1 MLESHNSQQKQEL
14 ALLLE
19 EAARRKKEK
28 ANRVLKETLQSPE
41 TPGASKRAD
50 VVTSL
55 YPNRY
60 CPQKPHPPQAHFLSV
75 YNTVRNPKWDG
86 ASNDEF
92 LADEILYGG
101 AAGGAKSS
109 AILMAGLQFVE
120 VPGYAAIIFRK
131 TFTDL
136 SLPGGLMDRAREW
149 LTGSDAKWDD
159 KSHTWF
165 FPSGASLSFGY
176 MDSENAHFRYQ
187 GAEFQFIGFDE
198 LTQFPENQYL
208 YLMSRLRRVTTMD
221 VPLRMRSASNP
232 GGVGH
237 AWVKQRFITEA
248 KKNGCIFIPS
258 KLKDNPSISYDQ
270 YAASLMHLPPVIRAQ
285 LLEGNW
291 DVTDGGKVISRAWF
305 TQFLE
310 EKPWTPVRVRAWDL
324 AASADKDEGCRT
336 SGVLM
341 SRTADGKFN
350 IEHVVKGHWRP
361 GERDEIIKQT
371 AETDGTAVDILIE
384 EEPGSGGIAQN
395 EHLLLSLAKWPVQS
409 LRVTGDKVVRAGP
422 FASAAHNG
430 LIRLVRG
437 EWLSEYLD
445 ELDIFPDGQFLDQVD
460 ATTLAYN
467 YLAQFGPPETSS
479 FVDAGEVKKEEDD
492 DDVPKVRSPLEDYGV
507 RDRNRI
513 GRDWIRGR
521 RLHGES

>member
-1 MLESHNSQQKQEL
+1 MSGNPAVSTE
-14 ALLLE
+14 
-19 EAARRKKEK
+19 EK
-28 ANRVLKETLQSPE
+28 AKLA
-41 TPGASKRAD
+41 AS
-50 VVTSL
+50 VF
-55 YPNRY
+55 PNRY
-60 CPQKPHPPQAHFLSV
+60 CPQTPHPRQAHFLSLSDIPEV
-75 YNTVRNPKWDG
+75 
-86 ASNDEF
+86 
-92 LADEILYGG
+92 LYGG

-109 AILMAGLQFVE
+109 ALLMAALQYSE
-120 VPGYAAIIFRK
+120 VPGYAAIIFRR

-149 LTGSDAKWDD
+149 LTGTDARW
-159 KSHTWF
+159 SNEGHTWY
-165 FPSGASLSFGY
+165 FPSGASLTFGY

-187 GAEFQFIGFDE
+187 GAEFQCICFDE
-198 LTQFPENQYL
+198 LTQFPEIQYK
-208 YLMSRLRRVTTMD
+208 YLMSRLRRVKTMD
-221 VPLRMRSASNP
+221 VPLRMRAASNP

-237 AWVKQRFITEA
+237 AWVKQRFFTEA
-248 KKNGCIFIPS
+248 LKNGCVFVAS
-258 KLKDNPSISYDQ
+258 KLRDNPSITYDE
-270 YAASLMHLPPVIRAQ
+270 YASTLSHLPPVIRAQ

-305 TQFLE
+305 TEYLDS
-310 EKPWTPVRVRAWDL
+310 KPWTPVRVRAWDL

-341 SRTADGKFN
+341 SRTPDGKFN
-350 IEHVVKGHWRP
+350 VEHVVKGHWRP
-361 GERDEIIKQT
+361 GERDEIVKQT
-371 AETDGTAVDILIE
+371 AEVDGTEVEILIE

-395 EHLLLSLAKWPVQS
+395 EHLLYALAKYPVKS

-467 YLAQFGPPETSS
+467 YLAASAPPEMGNWTE
-479 FVDAGEVKKEEDD
+479 GIELPKKEDEDD
-492 DDVPKVRSPLEDYGV
+492 GFMPQVRNPLADYGI

-513 GRDWIRGR
+513 GREWTRGR

>member
-1 MLESHNSQQKQEL
+1 MLESYNSQKKQEL
-14 ALLLE
+14 AQLLE
-19 EAARRKKEK
+19 EAARRKKGRAK
-28 ANRVLKETLQSPE
+28 QTLSSPSV
-41 TPGASKRAD
+41 GASTSAQRAEA
-50 VVTSL
+50 VSSL
-55 YPNRY
+55 FPNRY
-60 CPQKPHPPQAHFLSV
+60 CPQKPWPKQAHFLAL
-75 YNTVRNPKWDG
+75 TEME
-86 ASNDEF
+86 A
-92 LADEILYGG
+92 LYGG

-109 AILMAGLQFVE
+109 ALLMAALMYAE
-120 VPGYAAIIFRK
+120 VPGYSAIIFRK

-149 LTGSDAKWDD
+149 LSGTDARWDD
-159 KSHTWF
+159 KSHTWY

-187 GAEFQFIGFDE
+187 GAEFQCICFDE
-198 LTQFPENQYL
+198 LTQFPENQYK
-208 YLMSRLRRVTTMD
+208 YLMSRLRRTTDLD
-221 VPLRMRSASNP
+221 VPVRMRSASNP
-232 GGVGH
+232 GGLGH

-248 KKNGCIFIPS
+248 AKNNTVFVPS
-258 KLKDNPSISYDQ
+258 KLRDNPAINYDE
-270 YAASLMHLPPVIRAQ
+270 YASTLNHLPPVIKAQ

-305 TQFLE
+305 TDFIS

-324 AASADKDEGCRT
+324 AASADKEEGCRT

-341 SRTADGKFN
+341 SRTSDGKFN

-361 GERDEIIKQT
+361 GERDQIVKQT
-371 AETDGTAVDILIE
+371 AEADGEAVTILIE

-395 EHLLLSLAKWPVQS
+395 ETLLVSLAKWPVQS
-409 LRVTGDKVVRAGP
+409 LRVTGDKVVRCGP
-422 FASAAHNG
+422 FAAAAHSG
-430 LIRLVRG
+430 HIRLVRG

-445 ELDIFPDGQFLDQVD
+445 ELDIFPDGQFMDQVD

-467 YLAQFGPPETSS
+467 YLAQFGPPDTSTYMPTHEP
-479 FVDAGEVKKEEDD
+479 AKEEDD
-492 DDVPKVRSPLEDYGV
+492 DDVPKMRNPLEDYGI

-513 GRDWIRGR
+513 AREWIRGR